1 MYLMEGNNFNAD
13 SLLKSAV
20 AGLYTASNLDLL
32 CIRRSYD
39 TYLCENYAELSFDAE
54 HLEKGLNREWW
65 NFWCPFFFKKVLVLV
80 NIGHFPNFLWNH
92 FDLLLRVPP
101 LQSYFCHDLACINV
115 NCINFC
121 ILRKNSVQGIQNFF
135 FWILRFQNLLIFE
148 SLPTLNEIWPHD
160 CVSYGKYCHNM
171 VFVQFWKLETN
182 SRLFR
187 ILVKWQYN

>member
-1 MYLMEGNNFNAD
+1 M
-13 SLLKSAV
+13 

-39 TYLCENYAELSFDAE
+39 TYLCENYAELYFDAE

-135 FWILRFQNLLIFE
+135 FLNPQIPKSTNFWIFANIKWNLTTGLCKLWQI
-148 SLPTLNEIWPHD
+148 LP
-160 CVSYGKYCHNM
+160 
-171 VFVQFWKLETN
+171 
-182 SRLFR
+182 
-187 ILVKWQYN
+187 